1 MYMYFENILDKFVSN
16 VIVYVS
22 YILTYLL
29 WYSFFFHLALGDQT
43 LILYLPNGIIILS
56 FLFFGNKII
65 LGLFLSQISLYIISL
80 KYNLDLPYNDYLI
93 ISLFQLICM
102 PLTFFILHRFGITIG
117 TDRNDKLDKT
127 NYLHV
132 LIITFLCAS
141 ILGIFL
147 ISSTLFLVHQ
157 INLLAF
163 VLGSFLGGAILIL
176 TMKIL
181 VNIIYLLITFF
192 KNN

>member
-29 WYSFFFHLALGDQT
+29 WYSFFFPLALGDQT

-102 PLTFFILHRFGITIG
+102 PLTFFLLHRFGITIG

-132 LIITFLCAS
+132 LIIAFLSAT

-147 ISSTLFLVHQ
+147 ISSTLFLVHE
-157 INLLAF
+157 INLLTF
-163 VLGSFLGGAILIL
+163 VLGSFFGAAILIL
-176 TMKIL
+176 TMKIF
-181 VNIIYLLITFF
+181 VNITYLLTIFL
-192 KNN
+192 KK